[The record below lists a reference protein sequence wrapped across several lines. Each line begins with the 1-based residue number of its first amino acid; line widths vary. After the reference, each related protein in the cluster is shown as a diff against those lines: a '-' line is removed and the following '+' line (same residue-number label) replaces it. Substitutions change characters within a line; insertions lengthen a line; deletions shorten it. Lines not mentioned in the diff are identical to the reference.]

1 MKKILMFI
9 SMGILLVS
17 LVSAGWFTGNV
28 VWAGD
33 WCSAES
39 PCPAGE
45 GDCDKNEDCLTGYCA
60 QNVGRNY
67 RKFITMDVCEEPLN
81 SSGSSSGTK
90 SKVMQNSSSTSGSS
104 SSSSSSGSDA
114 SSVVTYQG
122 VLDMLSRCGAIGTS
136 KSSGTWASGQSICAS
151 RNTTC
156 VFTWEERNGETIID
170 DCEISKY
177 SSTYFASLC
186 CSPDPN
192 SQML

>member
-1 MKKILMFI
+1 MKKILIFVLI
-9 SMGILLVS
+9 GVFLVS
-17 LVSAGWFTGNV
+17 FASAGWFTGNA
-28 VWAGD
+28 VWS
-33 WCSAES
+33 WSHCSSAN
-39 PCPAGE
+39 PCPSGE
-45 GDCDKNEDCLTGYCA
+45 GDCDKGEDCLTGYCG
-60 QNVGRNY
+60 QNVGKKY
-67 RKFITMDVCEEPLN
+67 GKSWSMDVCEEPA
-81 SSGSSSGTK
+81 
-90 SKVMQNSSSTSGSS
+90 NSSSVDSSKGKTFSGTSGSGSS
-104 SSSSSSGSDA
+104 SSSSGSSST
-114 SSVVTYQG
+114 SSAVTYQG

-156 VFTWEERNGETIID
+156 VFTWEEKNGETVID